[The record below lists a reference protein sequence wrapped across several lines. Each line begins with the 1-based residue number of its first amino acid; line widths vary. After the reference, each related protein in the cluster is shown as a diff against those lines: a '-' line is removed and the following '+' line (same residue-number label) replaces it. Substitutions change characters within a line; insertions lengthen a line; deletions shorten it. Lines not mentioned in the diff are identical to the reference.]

1 MISILLLAV
10 ICDAEIRIGLLTSP
24 FTSQKL
30 KKELNS
36 NLQGILIHVETSLNL
51 QEAIRIVWIDVDLLT
66 ENDES
71 EWKIPDTFLD
81 EGITI
86 FLDATI
92 SVRYSSFLA
101 NQALKNNFLHIVISR
116 PINTLED
123 ETNYPN
129 TLYAETSFLSQAD
142 AVKSLINKFSWRN
155 IGIIQDKQVNNCQMS
170 RTLKSLMSTPIE
182 VKDQI
187 IFDIDDTLE
196 AESISYR
203 LHSTTRESGA
213 RVIIIMSSPD
223 IAVQVLR
230 SADEN
235 LMGGVGYAWILNSD
249 AMKHIGEIMKD
260 SNVGVSAES
269 YGVLKTGALGLL
281 ASDALYEIE
290 EPLSTYLSVITL
302 ICQGYLSI
310 ENPSGSD
317 LFNYIILNPETPTLD
332 FPLRFT
338 SNGLKNPSYDLYNIV
353 NFAEIKVGSWDPN
366 SLDFTFNENSQ
377 ILWPGFTTT
386 VPNDTIPIVQLG
398 LLYPAHDNE
407 GNMLKIG
414 SDIKNG
420 FLLAIDEINSD
431 LTILNGY
438 QIQAI
443 YADTFL
449 FPSLA
454 SANLRSLDSFNI
466 LGFVGP
472 HSLELCE
479 AYLDAEN
486 TKFDIKPMITYS
498 ASSISLSSSDTYENL
513 LQIIQPD
520 SLQAV
525 ALTLFI
531 QLQDWRR
538 IGVIYTNDEF
548 GIGVY
553 QSFLAN
559 IGTLEVSIANLE
571 IYRAIDY
578 SVNANGKLSSKTKK
592 SVINAIDEIVRNQIK
607 IIVYLGNPKVGPEV
621 ARIGYNRELHGSE
634 YAWIGTIWLTDD
646 VLADI
651 DENYKQY
658 KNDIYK
664 IIEGAIG
671 LDYSKAQGEKGKNF
685 ESIYKARYNED
696 YSTSSMLAYD
706 AVYTY
711 VSVLSGM
718 ISRGDDYNNGKI
730 LTNNL
735 RSADLTGASGKIK
748 FSEGSNGR
756 SAYGYDII
764 NFQNDILVRVLEY
777 DPFDPNIFISPANA
791 TIVWGGGS
799 SNPPSD
805 SWPNEF
811 DCPFAEHMSTISL
824 KGVGIIITIGS
835 FLFLLTL
842 GLSYCSYKKWKEIE
856 IKNIQ
861 STTTRNWK
869 DTLVQAQ
876 IAVEF
881 FQFVAIAPNF
891 SSLQIV
897 IRAASNIF
905 MLDAVKVASSSK
917 SDYWILLAIVCGLS
931 YSWFLLVFL
940 TMLKGKEW
948 IESVTFCRRIVPF
961 LDSLFLPFYGNT
973 FFLPALALLLDMFVC
988 DHKAQGHDYVWRDCY
1003 TKCWEGKHNF
1013 FIVMSTLAIV
1023 LYEPIAAFSRPLW
1036 QNSTTELNLKIQP
1049 FFLLLKTC
1057 VQILLIAIGKSLQ
1070 SISPLAHG
1078 IVFTLLISVY
1088 ALVIHK
1094 LKPFNYNRCNLWQL
1108 SSILAV
1114 AYISL
1119 LATIS
1124 YAVDPENIGWF
1135 IALIVGWVLII
1146 GISLFLQRKFMP
1158 NLLIPPGGNRSK
1170 NKIYDVIAIQKE
1182 KNNQDTGNM
1191 HFTTF
1196 NAVDNTLIRIEN
1208 NPPDNSEENSQGQEE
1223 EQIFSE
1229 AEPV

>member
-1 MISILLLAV
+1 MISFLLLTV
-10 ICDAEIRIGLLTSP
+10 ICNAEIRIGLLTSP

-36 NLQGILIHVETSLNL
+36 NLQEILIHIETALNL
-51 QEAIRIVWIDVDLLT
+51 QEIIRIIWIDADLLT

-71 EWKIPDTFLD
+71 VWKIPSIFIDD
-81 EGITI
+81 DVII
-86 FLDATI
+86 FLDAAN

-101 NQALKNNFLHIVISR
+101 NQALKSNLLHIVISR

-129 TLYAETSFLSQAD
+129 TLYVETSFLSQAD
-142 AVKSLINKFSWRN
+142 AFNGLINKFSWRN

-170 RTLKSLMSTPIE
+170 RKLKSLMKNPIE

-196 AESISYR
+196 DDSISYR
-203 LHSTTRESGA
+203 LQSTTRESGA
-213 RVIIIMSSPD
+213 RVILIMSSPN

-230 SADEN
+230 SADES
-235 LMGGVGYAWILNSD
+235 LMGGVGYAWILNSE
-249 AMKHIGEIMKD
+249 AMKHIGETLKN
-260 SNVGVSAES
+260 SNAGVSAES
-269 YGVLKTGALGLL
+269 YGVLKSGALGLL
-281 ASDALYEIE
+281 ATDAIYEIE
-290 EPLSTYLSVITL
+290 EPLSTYLSIITL
-302 ICQGYLSI
+302 ICQGYLAI
-310 ENPSGSD
+310 ENPSGPD
-317 LFNYIILNPETPTLD
+317 LFNYITSNPETPTLA
-332 FPLRFT
+332 FPLKFT
-338 SNGLKNPSYDLYNIV
+338 SNGLKKPSYDLYNIV
-353 NFAEIKVGSWDPN
+353 NFAEIKVGSWDPDT
-366 SLDFTFNENSQ
+366 SDFTFNENFE
-377 ILWPGFTTT
+377 ILWPGFTTII
-386 VPNDTIPIVQLG
+386 PNDTIPIVQLG

-407 GNMLKIG
+407 GNILKIG

-420 FLLAIDEINSD
+420 FSLAIDEINSD

-443 YADTFL
+443 YTDTFL

-466 LGFVGP
+466 LGFIGP
-472 HSLELCE
+472 HSLELCK
-479 AYLDAEN
+479 AYLDSEN
-486 TKFDIKPMITYS
+486 IKFDIKPMITYS
-498 ASSISLSSSDTYENL
+498 ASSITLTSYNTYGNL

-531 QLQDWRR
+531 QLQEWKR

-559 IGTLEVSIANLE
+559 LGTLEVSIANLE
-571 IYRAIDY
+571 TYRVIDY
-578 SVNANGKLSSKTKK
+578 SVNTNGKLSSKTKK
-592 SVINAIDEIVRNQIK
+592 SVKDAVDEIVRKQIK
-607 IIVYLGNPKVGPEV
+607 IIVYLGNPKVGPEI
-621 ARIGYNRELHGSE
+621 ARIGYNRELHGNE
-634 YAWIGTIWLTDD
+634 YAWIGTIWLTEE
-646 VLADI
+646 VLLDI

-664 IIEGAIG
+664 VIEGAIG
-671 LDYSKAQGEKGKNF
+671 LNYCKAQGDKGKSF
-685 ESIYKARYNED
+685 ESAYKARYNEE

-711 VSVLSGM
+711 ASVLSGM
-718 ISRGDDYNNGKI
+718 ISRGDDYNNGKV

-764 NFQNDILVRVLEY
+764 NFQNNFLVSVLEY
-777 DPFDPNIFISPANA
+777 DPFDPNIFINLANR

-805 SWPNEF
+805 SWPNKY
-811 DCPFAEHMSTISL
+811 DCPFAEHMSTISF

-835 FLFLLTL
+835 FLFFMTL
-842 GLSYCSYKKWKEIE
+842 GLSYYSYKKWKQIE
-856 IKNIQ
+856 INEIK
-861 STTTRNWK
+861 TTTSRSWK
-869 DTLVQAQ
+869 DTLVQLQ

-891 SSLQIV
+891 SSLQRV
-897 IRAASNIF
+897 IQAASNVF
-905 MLDAVKVASSSK
+905 MLDAIKVASSNK
-917 SDYWILLAIVCGLS
+917 SDYWILLSAICGLS
-931 YSWFLLVFL
+931 YLWFLLVLL
-940 TMLKGKEW
+940 TMLKGEDWLKS
-948 IESVTFCRRIVPF
+948 ISFCKRIVSI
-961 LDSLFLPFYGNT
+961 LDSVFLPSYGNT

-1013 FIVMSTLAIV
+1013 FIVTSTLAII
-1023 LYEPIAAFSRPLW
+1023 LYEPIAAYSRPLW
-1036 QNSTTELNLKIQP
+1036 QNSTTGLNLKMQP

-1078 IVFTLLISVY
+1078 IVFTLLISAY
-1088 ALVIHK
+1088 SIIIYK
-1094 LKPFNYNRCNLWQL
+1094 LKPFNYNRCNLWQF

-1114 AYISL
+1114 VYISF
-1119 LATIS
+1119 LATLS
-1124 YAVDPENIGWF
+1124 YTGDPEYIGWF
-1135 IALIVGWVLII
+1135 IALVVGWALII
-1146 GISLFLQRKFMP
+1146 GISLFIQRKYMP
-1158 NLLIPPGGNRSK
+1158 NLLIPPGGRPK
-1170 NKIYDVIAIQKE
+1170 NKIYDVIAIKE
-1182 KNNQDTGNM
+1182 KNNEESNTNN
-1191 HFTTF
+1191 FTSF
-1196 NAVDNTLIRIEN
+1196 KVVDKTLIRIEN
-1208 NPPDNSEENSQGQEE
+1208 IAPDNSEENSQGPEDE
-1223 EQIFSE
+1223 NVFSQS
-1229 AEPV
+1229 EPV